1 MSGNSKMI
9 SLRGYILA
17 KMGRTTDAEQ
27 VLNTL
32 NGIAGDRYVPPYAM
46 ALVHAGLG
54 QTDQAFQWL
63 DKATNERDVHL
74 VLARRRIPSGTPIA
88 RTHDSGR
95 SSNAVTSCAPLPP
108 PEPHERATA

>member
-1 MSGNSKMI
+1 ML

-63 DKATNERDVHL
+63 DKAANERDVHL
-74 VLARRRIPSGTPIA
+74 VLARAGSQVG
-88 RTHDSGR
+88 
-95 SSNAVTSCAPLPP
+95 PLPQGP
-108 PEPHERATA
+108 TIPGAPRTL